1 MFSGALWRDREFIKL
16 WIGQTVSASGSA
28 VTSLALPTAAILALH
43 AGPLQVGLLAAFQ
56 RVPFVF
62 LTLFAGVWL
71 DRVRRRPV
79 MIVADVARA
88 AILAAVPLAAFA
100 SALSIAELYIA
111 AILLGTCTV
120 FFDVGV
126 LAFLPGLIGRE
137 QLPEGYTKLDTSFS
151 ISSLVGPGLGG
162 LLIQALTAPI
172 ALLANSVSYLVSA
185 VMLLLIRRPEPDLD
199 YVNEGSAIARIRNEI
214 VEGLRW
220 VFGQAILR
228 SIVLGLTF
236 AWFGFGMVQPL
247 ILVFAY
253 RNLHFTPSLMGAILT
268 IEGVSGLA
276 GLWASAIV
284 VRRLGLGRTMWV
296 MQLIMAVALFV
307 IPLARFG
314 APVFVITAALAT
326 FGVAVTI
333 QDLNQV
339 TLRQFLTPDRLQG
352 RMNSIFR
359 LFYWGSTPVASF
371 LGGVLGDR
379 LGASTTIAI
388 GAGLCLLAVPAIG
401 LSALGRLPQKS
412 VAAVT

>member
-1 MFSGALWRDREFIKL
+1 
-16 WIGQTVSASGSA
+16 
-28 VTSLALPTAAILALH
+28 
-43 AGPLQVGLLAAFQ
+43 VGLLAAFQ

-79 MIVADVARA
+79 MIVSDIGRA
-88 AILAAVPLAAFA
+88 VILAAVPLAAFA
-100 SALSIAELYIA
+100 SALSMPELYVA
-111 AILLGTCTV
+111 AVLLGICTV

-126 LAFLPGLIGRE
+126 LAFLPGLIGRD
-137 QLPEGYTKLDTSFS
+137 QLPEGYTKLDTSIS
-151 ISSLVGPGLGG
+151 IAGLVGPGLGG

-172 ALLANSVSYLVSA
+172 ALLANSGSYLISA
-185 VMLLLIRRPEPDLD
+185 AMMLLIRRPEPDLE
-199 YVNEGSAIARIRNEI
+199 VLSEGSAIGRIRDEI
-214 VEGLRW
+214 LEGLQW
-220 VFGQAILR
+220 VFGHAILR
-228 SIVLGLTF
+228 SIVIGLTL
-236 AWFGFGMVQPL
+236 AWFGVAMVQPL

-253 RNLHFTPSLMGAILT
+253 RSLHFTPSLMGAILT
-268 IEGVSGLA
+268 VEGVSSLV
-276 GLWASAIV
+276 GLWLSAMV

-296 MQLIMAVALFV
+296 TQLVMAAALFA

-314 APVFVITAALAT
+314 QPVVVMAAALVT

-371 LGGVLGDR
+371 VGGVLGDR
-379 LGASTTIAI
+379 LGASTTITI
-388 GAGLCLLAVPAIG
+388 GGGLCLVAVLGIS
-401 LSALGRLPQKS
+401 LSAMGRLPQKS

>member
-1 MFSGALWRDREFIKL
+1 VFTGALWRDRDFIKL

-28 VTSLALPTAAILALH
+28 ITSLALPTAAILVLH

-79 MIVADVARA
+79 MIVADAARA
-88 AILAAVPLAAFA
+88 MILAAIPLSALA
-100 SALSIAELYIA
+100 SVLSIAELYVA
-111 AILLGTCTV
+111 ALLLGTCTV

-126 LAFLPGLIGRE
+126 LAFLPGLIGRDE
-137 QLPEGYTKLDTSFS
+137 LPEGYTKLDTSFS
-151 ISSLVGPGLGG
+151 IAALVGPGLGG
-162 LLIQALTAPI
+162 LLIQVLTAPV
-172 ALLANSVSYLVSA
+172 ALLANSASYLVSA
-185 VMLLLIRRPEPDLD
+185 VMIVLIRRPEPDLD
-199 YVNEGSAIARIRNEI
+199 YLNEGSATTRIRNEI

-220 VFGQAILR
+220 VFGHRILR

-236 AWFGFGMVQPL
+236 AWFGFAMVQPL

-253 RNLHFTPSLMGAILT
+253 RTLHFTPSLMGAIFT
-268 IEGVSGLA
+268 AEGVSGFV
-276 GLWASAIV
+276 GLWTSAKV
-284 VRRLGLGRTMWV
+284 VRRLSLGRTMWLA
-296 MQLIMAVALFV
+296 QLIMAAALFA

-314 APVFVITAALAT
+314 ASIVVMSAALVT

-359 LFYWGSTPVASF
+359 LFYWGSTPLASF

-379 LGASTTIAI
+379 LGPSTTITI
-388 GAGLCLLAVPAIG
+388 GGGLCLIAALGIG
-401 LSALGRLPQKS
+401 LSALGRLPQRS
-412 VAAVT
+412 IAAVA

>member
-1 MFSGALWRDREFIKL
+1 MFTGALWRDREFIKL
-16 WIGQTVSASGSA
+16 WIGQSVSASGSA
-28 VTSLALPTAAILALH
+28 VTSLALPTAAILVLH

-62 LTLFAGVWL
+62 LTLVAGVWL

-79 MIVADVARA
+79 MIVADIARA
-88 AILAAVPLAAFA
+88 VILAAVPLPAFA
-100 SALSIAELYIA
+100 SALSIADLYVA
-111 AILLGTCTV
+111 ALLLGTCTV

-126 LAFLPGLIGRE
+126 LAFIPGLIGRE
-137 QLPEGYTKLDTSFS
+137 HVPEGYTKLDTSFV
-151 ISSLVGPGLGG
+151 IAGLVGPGLGG
-162 LLIQALTAPI
+162 LLIQALSAPI
-172 ALLANSVSYLVSA
+172 ALLANSGSYLGSA
-185 VMLLLIRRPEPDLD
+185 LMLMLIRRPEPELD
-199 YVNEGSAIARIRNEI
+199 YVNEGSAIASVRKEI
-214 VEGLRW
+214 LEGLRW
-220 VFGQAILR
+220 VFGHPILR

-253 RNLHFTPSLMGAILT
+253 RTLHFTPFLMGAILT
-268 IEGVSGLA
+268 GEGLSGLV
-276 GLWASAIV
+276 GLWTSAMV
-284 VRRLGLGRTMWV
+284 VRRLSLGRTMWV
-296 MQLIMAVALFV
+296 TQLIMAAALFA

-314 APVFVITAALAT
+314 APVVVMSAALVT
-326 FGVAVTI
+326 FGAAVTI

-379 LGASTTIAI
+379 LGPSTTITI
-388 GAGLCLLAVPAIG
+388 GAGLCLIAVLAIA
-401 LSALGRLPQKS
+401 LSALGRLPQRS

>member
-1 MFSGALWRDREFIKL
+1 MFRGALWHDRQFIKL
-16 WIGQTVSASGSA
+16 WIGQSVSASGSA
-28 VTSLALPTAAILALH
+28 ITSLALPTAAILALH

-79 MIVADVARA
+79 MIATDIGRA
-88 AILAAVPLAAFA
+88 VILAAVPLAAFA
-100 SALSIAELYIA
+100 SALSMTELYVA
-111 AILLGTCTV
+111 ALLLGTCTV

-126 LAFLPGLIGRE
+126 LAFLPGLIGRD

-151 ISSLVGPGLGG
+151 IAGLVGPGLGG

-172 ALLANSVSYLVSA
+172 ALLANSGTYLISA
-185 VMLLLIRRPEPDLD
+185 VMLVLIRRPEPKLEILS
-199 YVNEGSAIARIRNEI
+199 EGSAVGRIRDEI

-220 VFGQAILR
+220 VFGHAILR

-253 RNLHFTPSLMGAILT
+253 QSLHFTPSLVGAILT
-268 IEGVSGLA
+268 VEGASGLV
-276 GLWASAIV
+276 GLWTSASV
-284 VRRLGLGRTMWV
+284 VRRLGFGRTMWV
-296 MQLIMAVALFV
+296 TQLVMAAALFA

-314 APVFVITAALAT
+314 QPVVVMGAALVT

-379 LGASTTIAI
+379 LGPSTTIMI
-388 GAGLCLLAVPAIG
+388 GAGLCLIAVLGIS
-401 LSALGRLPQKS
+401 LSAMGRLPQKS
-412 VAAVT
+412 IAAVT